1 MLFFLLSVF
10 LYRWAPSTS
19 AKDNPYWSGLIL
31 MFSGILGSIVLAF
44 KPRPR
49 QKLRQHLIT
58 FLRINSIFV
67 TFIAALCTFVAS
79 SFAIFHLS
87 NIMSPMADCRP
98 VNIMI
103 DASACTCRFDGLP
116 RNETMN
122 GEMRHGGQYYRY
134 VLYAFKF
141 DCITSSAIRRRRRR
155 KK

>member
-1 MLFFLLSVF
+1 ML
-10 LYRWAPSTS
+10 
-19 AKDNPYWSGLIL
+19 
-31 MFSGILGSIVLAF
+31 SGILGLIVLTF

-49 QKLRQHLIT
+49 QKLRQHFIT
-58 FLRINSIFV
+58 FLRVNSVFV

-103 DASACTCRFDGLP
+103 DASACTCRFDGVP

-122 GEMRHGGQYYRY
+122 GVPSDEIRHGGQYYRY
-134 VLYAFKF
+134 VNMHFNSIA
-141 DCITSSAIRRRRRR
+141 
-155 KK
+155 